1 MYYDTLSI
9 YFLGTDIA
17 LSCCAMGHELANNV
31 RLPRPAVM
39 APEKP
44 AEVVTAT
51 PVRESADAEALICRF
66 KRQARVLEL
75 LESKLG
81 PEGQALRDALAN
93 AQGILNE
100 LLEHQLKDDPR

>member
-1 MYYDTLSI
+1 
-9 YFLGTDIA
+9 
-17 LSCCAMGHELANNV
+17 MGHELANNV
-31 RLPRPAVM
+31 RLPRQAVA
-39 APEKP
+39 APER
-44 AEVVTAT
+44 ATGAVTPT
-51 PVRESADAEALICRF
+51 PVTESADAEALICRF
-66 KRQARVLEL
+66 KRQARLLEL